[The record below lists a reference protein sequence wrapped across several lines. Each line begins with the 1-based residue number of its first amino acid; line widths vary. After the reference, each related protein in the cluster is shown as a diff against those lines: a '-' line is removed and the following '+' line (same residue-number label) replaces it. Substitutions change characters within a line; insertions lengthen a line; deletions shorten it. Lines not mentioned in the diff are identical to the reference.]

1 MKGLES
7 FEKDNYDSNV
17 FYNASKSTMNKVPI
31 HNLINFDDSSSIIKV
46 SIIVPVCNVEEFLSE
61 CLDSCINQT
70 LKEIE
75 IICVNDGSSDNSLKI
90 LQEYAEK
97 DKRVKVIDKDN
108 AGYGHAMNI
117 GMDMASGEYIGI
129 VESDDF
135 VELDMYEEL
144 YNIAASNNLD
154 FIKADFHRFA
164 RDKNNNLKKDLIR
177 VAARAPDD
185 YNKVINPKEDTRV
198 FHLVM
203 QTWSGIYKRDY
214 LIANNIRHNETP
226 GASYQDNGF
235 WFQTFMYAERIYFYN
250 KPFYMNRRDNPNSSV
265 YSKGKVY
272 CMHEEYDHIY
282 EILKENNELYRLYKY
297 QYSRKK
303 FLNFL
308 FTYNR
313 ISDEFKYEYVFSI
326 QKELKEAVKR
336 FEIDWNDFD
345 EKDKNDLKLIFKD
358 PKEFYLND
366 IKKNILKKPNKEI
379 KNLKKEVSNLKKQLN
394 QSSDKKEENKQK
406 NDLKNEIRHLKRQLN
421 LVIDEKEEYTTNMY
435 NALNPKPYLSNG
447 GKNHKNKKV
456 HIAFI
461 TDENYA
467 MPTSVALTSLNHN
480 RDKSTDYTIHI
491 LENNISEDSKSKF
504 LSFNDENFKINIVPV
519 NVDEKFSKLTKK
531 DGDLHVSPSAVIKL
545 RLPEI
550 LNNVGKVLYLDGDVI
565 IQDDLLDLYN
575 TDIKG
580 YYAAVVKDI
589 ISERNPRHLKNM
601 NIKNLYY
608 FNSGMMLL
616 NLTKCRSDK
625 MTKKLLDY
633 REKGKNHFMDQDTL
647 NYVFDER
654 VKYVSYKYNYLNKFH
669 DWWGG
674 ERLSIFYGEVIP
686 KEKIKSFKSA
696 VVIHLGSHEKPWKY
710 DMGYLSNLY
719 MKYYKKSPYKDEKLI
734 LEKMPKDD
742 TISED
747 FSNPESMTHRKLV
760 DEYKKTSNEKQYYE
774 NEYNRLQGIINGNE
788 TYFMLD
794 KRERDIYNLTHS
806 VSFKVGRAITFIPRK
821 IRNLIFGE
829 VEEDF

>member
-467 MPTSVALTSLNHN
+467 MPTSVALTSLNNN

>member
-1 MKGLES
+1 M
-7 FEKDNYDSNV
+7 
-17 FYNASKSTMNKVPI
+17 
-31 HNLINFDDSSSIIKV
+31 
-46 SIIVPVCNVEEFLSE
+46 
-61 CLDSCINQT
+61 
-70 LKEIE
+70 
-75 IICVNDGSSDNSLKI
+75 
-90 LQEYAEK
+90 
-97 DKRVKVIDKDN
+97 
-108 AGYGHAMNI
+108 
-117 GMDMASGEYIGI
+117 
-129 VESDDF
+129 
-135 VELDMYEEL
+135 
-144 YNIAASNNLD
+144 
-154 FIKADFHRFA
+154 
-164 RDKNNNLKKDLIR
+164 
-177 VAARAPDD
+177 
-185 YNKVINPKEDTRV
+185 
-198 FHLVM
+198 
-203 QTWSGIYKRDY
+203 
-214 LIANNIRHNETP
+214 
-226 GASYQDNGF
+226 
-235 WFQTFMYAERIYFYN
+235 
-250 KPFYMNRRDNPNSSV
+250 
-265 YSKGKVY
+265 
-272 CMHEEYDHIY
+272 
-282 EILKENNELYRLYKY
+282 KENNELYRLYKY

-491 LENNISEDSKSKF
+491 LENNVSEDSKSKF

-519 NVDEKFSKLTKK
+519 DVDEKFSKLTKK